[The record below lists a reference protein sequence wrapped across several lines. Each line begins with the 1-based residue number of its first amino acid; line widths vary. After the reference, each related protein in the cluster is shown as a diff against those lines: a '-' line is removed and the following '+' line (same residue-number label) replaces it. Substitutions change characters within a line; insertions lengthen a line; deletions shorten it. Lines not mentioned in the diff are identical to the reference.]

1 MDRRREIERRKEMSK
16 LLNMKMIYLF
26 IGVVTVILILLICKN
41 QTKRIKISEFG
52 KYKGYSEA
60 IYDGN
65 QRISDYLKLSNGT
78 RLAYDL
84 FLPTKK
90 GVPAD
95 KPLPVLFKYTP
106 YTRTFTIFDK
116 AGNNM
121 IAGLFNL
128 GWKERAYLR
137 IRYWFDKR
145 GSLMDAVFR
154 TKYLE
159 NMLKHGYAVIV
170 VERPGTGASFGVM
183 NASFEVG
190 AKEVNEI
197 LDWIAAQ
204 NWCNGNIGM
213 YGDSF
218 QAMIQFA
225 AVTTGNPHLK
235 AIFPTSSG
243 LDLYNAVT
251 YPGGVYNKTF
261 GSFFSWSTSFLESVV
276 TPVDGDKDGSLL
288 AQALKERSGS
298 TLAKQ
303 SEVWFRKFPFRDSAT
318 SAGIKIYEGPANLY
332 PLLDRINQS
341 GVPVYMTTGWYDLFS
356 GARDMFLWY
365 ANLTVPKRLLVRPAD
380 HSEVEKNQFDLDYGA
395 EAHRWFDYWLKGIDN
410 GIMKEPPIYYYVM
423 GASKKNAWRTNHQWP
438 LAKGKLTR
446 FYFREGKTGSV
457 ASIND
462 GFLRPE
468 SPGKKDAADEYTVD
482 YSTTSGKYSLW
493 YAVNWPR
500 NYPNMRSNDQKALTY
515 TTPPL
520 ESDMEVTGHP
530 VVHLWVVTEASDLD
544 LFVYLEEVDG
554 SRSTYITQGNLRAS
568 HRALNKPPFKNMG
581 LPYHRHYQSDLAPI
595 PAGEPVE
602 LVFDLMPTS
611 YLFRAGHRIRITVT
625 CADADNLETPAIDP
639 APKLKLL
646 RDMDHPS
653 LIQLPMVPSR

>member
-1 MDRRREIERRKEMSK
+1 MSHFLNTK
-16 LLNMKMIYLF
+16 MTLPLLAALLVIASACAYKKYL
-26 IGVVTVILILLICKN
+26 GQEKV
-41 QTKRIKISEFG
+41 SEFG
-52 KYKGYSEA
+52 KYQGYSEA
-60 IYDGN
+60 IYDGT
-65 QRISDYLKLSNGT
+65 RRTSDYLTLSNGT

-84 FLPTKK
+84 ILPTRK

-95 KPLPVLFKYTP
+95 TPLPVLFKYTP
-106 YTRTFTIFDK
+106 YLRTFTIFDQ
-116 AGNNM
+116 AGNN
-121 IAGLFNL
+121 IISDLFHL

-137 IRYWFDKR
+137 IRYWFGKR
-145 GSLMDAVFR
+145 GNLMDPVFR
-154 TKYLE
+154 TQYLE

-197 LDWIAAQ
+197 LNWIATQ
-204 NWCNGNIGM
+204 NWGNGSVGM

-225 AVTTGNPHLK
+225 AAATGNPHLK

-243 LDLYNAVT
+243 LDTYSSVT

-261 GSFFSWSTSFLESVV
+261 GSFFSWSASFLESVP

-288 AQALKERSGS
+288 AQARKERSGL
-298 TLAKQ
+298 TLGRQ
-303 SEVWFRKFPFRDSAT
+303 SEIWFKKFPFRDSIT
-318 SAGIKIYEGPANLY
+318 SDGNRIWEGPGNLY

-356 GARDMFLWY
+356 GAGDMFLWY

-380 HSEVEKNQFDLDYGA
+380 HSEVEKNQFDLDFGA

-410 GIMKEPPIYYYVM
+410 GIMNEPSIYYYVM
-423 GASKKNAWRTNHQWP
+423 GASKREAWRATNQWP
-438 LAKGKLTR
+438 RADQKHTR
-446 FYFREGKTGSV
+446 LYFGEGKTGSV
-457 ASIND
+457 ASVND

-468 SPGKKDAADEYTVD
+468 PPGRKDAADAYAVD
-482 YSTTSGKYSLW
+482 YSTTSGKYSRW

-500 NYPNMRSNDQKALTY
+500 NYPNMQANDQKALTY
-515 TTPPL
+515 TTSPL
-520 ESDMEVTGHP
+520 ESDLEVTGHP
-530 VVHLWVVTEASDLD
+530 IVRLWFVTDAPDLDFFVHLEA
-544 LFVYLEEVDG
+544 VDG
-554 SRSTYITQGNLRAS
+554 NRSTYLTEGNLRAS
-568 HRALNKPPFKNMG
+568 HRALSKAPFNNLG
-581 LPYHRHYQSDLAPI
+581 LPYHRHYNSELAPI

-602 LVFDLMPTS
+602 LIFDLLPTS
-611 YLFRAGHRIRITVT
+611 HLFRAGTRIRITVT
-625 CADADNLETPAIDP
+625 CADADNFDTPVIDP
-639 APKLKLL
+639 APNLRLL

-653 LIQLPMVPSR
+653 SIQLPVIQPR

>member
-1 MDRRREIERRKEMSK
+1 MNK
-16 LLNMKMIYLF
+16 LIVYPLIAAVLVIALF
-26 IGVVTVILILLICKN
+26 VLYKKQARQVKV
-41 QTKRIKISEFG
+41 SEFG
-52 KYKGYSEA
+52 KYQGYSEK

-65 QRISDYLKLSNGT
+65 QRRSDYLTLSNGT

-84 FLPTKK
+84 ILPTKK

-106 YTRTFTIFDK
+106 YLRTFTIFDQ
-116 AGNNM
+116 AGNNI
-121 IAGLFNL
+121 IADLFHL
-128 GWKERAYLR
+128 GWKEKAYLR
-137 IRYWFDKR
+137 VRYWFDKR
-145 GSLMDAVFR
+145 GNLMDPVFR

-197 LDWIAAQ
+197 LNWIAAQ
-204 NWCNGNIGM
+204 NWCDGNIGM

-225 AVTTGNPHLK
+225 AATTGNPHLK

-243 LDLYNAVT
+243 LDMYSAVT

-261 GSFFSWSTSFLESVV
+261 GSFFSWSTSFLESVL
-276 TPVDGDKDGSLL
+276 TPVDSDKDGSLL
-288 AQALKERSGS
+288 AQARKERSGL

-303 SEVWFRKFPFRDSAT
+303 SEVWFRKFPFRDSIT
-318 SAGIKIYEGPANLY
+318 SDGVKIWEGPGNLY

-341 GVPVYMTTGWYDLFS
+341 GIPVYMTTGWYDLFS
-356 GARDMFLWY
+356 GAGDMFLWY
-365 ANLTVPKRLLVRPAD
+365 ANLTVLRRLLVRPAD
-380 HSEVEKNQFDLDYGA
+380 HSEVEKNQFDLDFNS

-410 GIMKEPPIYYYVM
+410 GIMNEPSIYYYVM
-423 GASKKNAWRTNHQWP
+423 GTSKKDAWRTSNQWP
-438 LAKGKLTR
+438 LANQKPTR
-446 FYFREGKTGSV
+446 FYLGEGKIGSV
-457 ASIND
+457 GSIND
-462 GFLRPE
+462 GFLRQEP
-468 SPGKKDAADEYTVD
+468 PGQKDATDGYTVD
-482 YSTTSGKYSLW
+482 YSTTSGKYSRW

-500 NYPNMRSNDQKALTY
+500 NYPNMQTNDQKALTY

-520 ESDMEVTGHP
+520 ESDTEVTGHP
-530 VVHLWVVTEASDLD
+530 VVHLWFVTDTSDLD
-544 LFVYLEEVDG
+544 FFVYLEEVDG
-554 SRSTYITQGNLRAS
+554 SRSTYLTQGNLRAS
-568 HRALNKPPFKNMG
+568 HRALSKAPFNNLG
-581 LPYHRHYQSDLAPI
+581 LPYHRHYKSDLTPI

-611 YLFRAGHRIRITVT
+611 YLFRAGNRIRITVT
-625 CADADNLETPAIDP
+625 CADADNFETPALDP
-639 APKLKLL
+639 APKIRLL
-646 RDMDHPS
+646 RNTAHASFVEFPII
-653 LIQLPMVPSR
+653 LGR

>member
-1 MDRRREIERRKEMSK
+1 
-16 LLNMKMIYLF
+16 MIYP
-26 IGVVTVILILLICKN
+26 IIAVILVIALWLIYKS
-41 QTKRIKISEFG
+41 QTKQTKVSEFG

-65 QRISDYLKLSNGT
+65 KRISDYLTLSNGT

-90 GVPAD
+90 EVPVD
-95 KPLPVLFKYTP
+95 NPLPVLFKYTP
-106 YTRTFTIFDK
+106 YTRAFTIFDK
-116 AGNNM
+116 DGKNI

-137 IRYWFDKR
+137 VRYWFDKR

-197 LDWIAAQ
+197 LNWIAAQ
-204 NWCNGNIGM
+204 SWCDGNIGM

-225 AVTTGNPHLK
+225 AVTTRNPHLK

-261 GSFFSWSTSFLESVV
+261 GSFFSWSTSFLESVL
-276 TPVDGDKDGSLL
+276 TPVDSDKDGSLL
-288 AQALKERSGS
+288 AQARKERSGS

-303 SEVWFRKFPFRDSAT
+303 SEVWFRKFPFRDSTT
-318 SAGIKIYEGPANLY
+318 STGIKIYEGPANLY

-410 GIMKEPPIYYYVM
+410 GMMNEPPIYYYVM
-423 GASKKNAWRTNHQWP
+423 GASKKDAWRTSSQWP
-438 LAKGKLTR
+438 LANQKSAR
-446 FYFREGKTGSV
+446 FYFDEGKTGSV

-468 SPGKKDAADEYTVD
+468 PPGQKDVADAYTVD
-482 YSTTSGKYSLW
+482 YSTTSGKYSRW

-500 NYPNMRSNDQKALTY
+500 NYPNMRSNDEKALTY

-530 VVHLWVVTEASDLD
+530 VVHLWFVTDASDLD
-544 LFVYLEEVDG
+544 FFIYLEEVDG
-554 SRSTYITQGNLRAS
+554 NRSTYLTEGSLRAS
-568 HRALNKPPFKNMG
+568 HRALSKAPYNNLG
-581 LPYHRHYQSDLAPI
+581 LPYHSHCKSDLESI
-595 PAGEPVE
+595 PAGKPVE
-602 LVFDLMPTS
+602 LIFPLLPTS
-611 YLFRAGHRIRITVT
+611 YRFHKGSRIRITVAF
-625 CADADNLETPAIDP
+625 ADADNFDTPIIDP

-646 RDMDHPS
+646 RKINHPS
-653 LIQLPMVPSR
+653 FIQLPVIQAR